1 MSKFKVNDR
10 IKVIVNYPS
19 DGCME
24 VGAEGIVRGVEEDD
38 FEPGTYNYAVEFLT
52 SEYGGH
58 DCEGLCKSDRG
69 WYVSEDEIELSD
81 KVKTIIFDNYKIKD
95 YQNALRNVVEE
106 LHMNNL
112 YREDRDILID
122 LLDKLL

>member
-58 DCEGLCKSDRG
+58 DCEGLCADGKG
-69 WYVSEDEIELSD
+69 WYLSEDEIELSD
-81 KVKTIIFDNYKIKD
+81 NVRILVFDNYELKSYQRALKD
-95 YQNALRNVVEE
+95 VIDEI
-106 LHMNNL
+106 HMNDL
-112 YREDRDILID
+112 YQEDREILLD
-122 LLDKLL
+122 LLGKLS